1 MGAHAAVD
9 PAGFRLAPGTAPG
22 LAGRDTRGDPPF
34 GKAEGRERLAAC
46 VARIDAL
53 QRALWAER
61 RWAVL
66 LVLQG
71 VDTSGKDGAIRHVLS
86 GVNPQGVQVQSFVAP
101 NAEERRHDFLWR
113 IHKAAPPRGVL
124 GVFNRSH
131 YEEVIV
137 PRLRPE
143 VLAAQNLPDRV
154 SGPDLWQHRYED
166 IAAWERYLARQGT
179 AIAKVFLHLG
189 KEEQRARLLARLDD
203 PTKHWKFDA
212 TEDVR
217 AHRNYGA
224 TVAAY
229 EEALAATS
237 IPEAPWHVIPAD
249 RKWYARLLIAEILA
263 KTMEDLHPAP
273 PKDDPEQAAALEKAR
288 TELESGG

>member
-1 MGAHAAVD
+1 MAAHAELDA
-9 PAGFRLAPGTAPG
+9 AQYRLAPEEAPG
-22 LAGRDTRGDPPF
+22 LAGRDTKGDPPF
-34 GKAEGRERLAAC
+34 GKAEGRKRLAAA
-46 VARIDAL
+46 VARIDEA

-86 GVNPQGVQVQSFVAP
+86 GVNPQGVQVRSFVAP

-113 IHKAAPPRGVL
+113 IHKAVPPRGVL

-131 YEEVIV
+131 YEEVVV

-143 VLAAQNLPDRV
+143 VLAGQNLPHDL
-154 SGPDLWQHRYED
+154 SGPELMRHRCED

-189 KEEQRARLLARLDD
+189 REEQRARLLARLDD
-203 PTKHWKFDA
+203 PGKHWKFDPV
-212 TEDVR
+212 EDVK
-217 AHRNYGA
+217 AHREYGA
-224 TVAAY
+224 ALAAY
-229 EEALAATS
+229 EDALAATS
-237 IPEAPWHVIPAD
+237 IPEAPWHVVPAD
-249 RKWYARLLIAEILA
+249 RKWYARLLVAELLA

-288 TELESGG
+288 AELEGRG

>member
-1 MGAHAAVD
+1 MGAGAVVD
-9 PAGFRLAPGTAPG
+9 PAGFQLASGASPG
-22 LAGRDTRGDPPF
+22 LAGRDTKGDPPF
-34 GKAEGRERLAAC
+34 GKTEGRERLAAA
-46 VARIDAL
+46 VARIDLA

-86 GVNPQGVQVQSFVAP
+86 GVNPQGVQVHSFVAP

-113 IHKAAPPRGVL
+113 IHKAVPPRGVL

-131 YEEVIV
+131 YEEVVV

-143 VLAAQNLPDRV
+143 VLAAQNLPSKV
-154 SGPDLWQHRYED
+154 SGPDLMQRRYED
-166 IAAWERYLARQGT
+166 IAAFERTLVRQGI

-203 PTKHWKFDA
+203 PTKHWKFDPV
-212 TEDVR
+212 EDVR
-217 AHRNYGA
+217 AHREYGA
-224 TVAAY
+224 ALATY
-229 EEALAATS
+229 EDALAATS

-249 RKWYARLLIAEILA
+249 RKWYARLVVAEILA
-263 KTMEDLHPAP
+263 KTMEDLHPEP
-273 PKDDPEQAAALEKAR
+273 PKDDPEHAAALENAR
-288 TELESGG
+288 GELEGGG

>member
-1 MGAHAAVD
+1 MAARAAVD
-9 PAGFRLAPGTAPG
+9 PAEFRLVPGAAPD

-34 GKAEGRERLAAC
+34 GKAEGTERLAA
-46 VARIDAL
+46 VVKRIDEA

-86 GVNPQGVQVQSFVAP
+86 GVNPQGVQVRSFVAP

-124 GVFNRSH
+124 GVFNRSQ

-143 VLAAQNLPDRV
+143 VLAAQNLTHGA
-154 SGPDLWQHRYED
+154 SGPDLW
-166 IAAWERYLARQGT
+166 
-179 AIAKVFLHLG
+179 
-189 KEEQRARLLARLDD
+189 
-203 PTKHWKFDA
+203 
-212 TEDVR
+212 
-217 AHRNYGA
+217 
-224 TVAAY
+224 
-229 EEALAATS
+229 
-237 IPEAPWHVIPAD
+237 
-249 RKWYARLLIAEILA
+249 
-263 KTMEDLHPAP
+263 
-273 PKDDPEQAAALEKAR
+273 
-288 TELESGG
+288 

>member
-1 MGAHAAVD
+1 MGAD
-9 PAGFRLAPGTAPG
+9 AGVNPDLFLLAPDVAPG
-22 LAGRDTRGDPPF
+22 LAERDTRGDPPF
-34 GKAEGRERLAAC
+34 AKAEGRERLAAA
-46 VARIDAL
+46 VARIDAA

-86 GVNPQGVQVQSFVAP
+86 GVNPQGVQVHSFVAP

-131 YEEVIV
+131 YEEVVV

-143 VLAAQNLPDRV
+143 VLAAQNLPSRV
-154 SGPDLWQHRYED
+154 AGPDLMRHRYED
-166 IAAWERYLARQGT
+166 IGAFERYLARQGT
-179 AIAKVFLHLG
+179 AIAKVFLHVG
-189 KEEQRARLLARLDD
+189 KEEQRARLLSRLDD
-203 PTKHWKFDA
+203 PTKHWKFDPV
-212 TEDVR
+212 EDLR
-217 AHRNYGA
+217 AHREYDA
-224 TVAAY
+224 
-229 EEALAATS
+229 ALATYEDALTATS

-249 RKWYARLLIAEILA
+249 RKWYARLLVAEILA
-263 KTMEDLHPAP
+263 KTMEELHPEP
-273 PKDDPEQAAALEKAR
+273 PKDDPEQTAALERAR
-288 TELESGG
+288 KELEGGD